1 MNKASTYPPSLSR
14 YLQPLP
20 PSVVQRTGKVVCQL
34 ARPTNIQK
42 IVNQRHNDVK
52 WSHGKRKDPKNL
64 FSYRKGNSPNNTDR
78 FLREEY
84 GARSG
89 QRTLL
94 PSLVCARLAVAPY
107 YLLRR
112 KLFTSYQDIKGDKH
126 LQHQGNEQ
134 LLFFPQMDH
143 RPWWKT
149 HTWCVSWIHDSS

>member
-14 YLQPLP
+14 YLQPVP

-42 IVNQRHNDVK
+42 IVKSATQC
-52 WSHGKRKDPKNL
+52 HGKRKDPKNL
-64 FSYRKGNSPNNTDR
+64 FSYRKGNSQNNTDR
-78 FLREEY
+78 LLREEY
-84 GARSG
+84 GARGG

-134 LLFFPQMDH
+134 LLLFPQMDR
-143 RPWWKT
+143 RP
-149 HTWCVSWIHDSS
+149 